1 MRIRYY
7 GLAAVAALAM
17 CNSVRASAQNGSSAV
32 VRLTGVS
39 DSTPTV
45 DPGTSFTRVFSVAN
59 TTGDTVVVVPRISAP
74 PGWSVLIGSLPF
86 AVAPRTSD
94 TWVVSLAVPAQ
105 APAGRH
111 VIRVE
116 GGSVDSPIALA
127 DSIPVIVSTRRDLAL
142 TLGEIPPYV
151 VTGSSYRLWLTVRN
165 RGNAPA
171 TVDLEATSSAG
182 GLVTTQ
188 PASAELQPGESRKI
202 AVQVRP
208 RRTSTAPSPEDVV
221 EVTAKDSRYSLVS
234 ATASTRVIV
243 AQAPGTGEPFATV
256 PAQIR
261 LRGAKQ
267 NAGVAPVEL
276 IGSGALREGRPE
288 QIDFTFRG
296 PGNRVSPFGE
306 REEYRVDL
314 RAPRYRAKL
323 GDNFFAVS
331 PLTNQG
337 QAGFGAG
344 IDWRSGEF
352 STGGYSER
360 FRFQPGTPAESG
372 VFASFEPSL
381 FSGSTIA
388 LNAVQRSGEIFA
400 GRILSTT
407 AAFKPR
413 ADMAVETE
421 YAGSNG
427 IAGRGAANS
436 LRVGGGTFL
445 RYDAAHVWGSR
456 AFAGPSR
463 GSQDDYATVSAKAS
477 EDIELNATG
486 NYHRFSFPSA
496 LGTSRQ
502 GTRSA
507 TIGAS
512 WQGAWSLEYSRL
524 ARDFKSP
531 ASLVE
536 QREQLVRARGSTAI
550 SGQTVWGGA
559 EIGRSTSDT
568 ATASRT
574 FSQVSLGS
582 SASVG
587 RNVLSLFV
595 EAYSGGS
602 VTRGP
607 ASTTIGGSGTFRV
620 TQTTE
625 FSMNGY
631 AVRYASGVNR
641 TGSQIDWRLTESL
654 PTGAS
659 LSLRARLSTISGP
672 GVSPQRI
679 GYLEYGMPLNIPIG
693 RRKSPGTVSGRIVDA
708 ESGDGVA
715 GALVRLGSAAAITD
729 KEGRVSF
736 VGLPMGDYRVA
747 VAQHGGGSDAV
758 LSGEPNVSIDS
769 AHPRPAPFQ
778 VVVSRPASVSG
789 SVRQRAHVRTPLS
802 GEPDSLRDAGGLE
815 DVSIAL
821 IGQRDTLYRTTDAD
835 GKFSFADIPG
845 GAWTVVVMTDPP
857 SECYYSQA
865 SIALTL
871 RPAQSA
877 IANFSVLP
885 RRREIRMLDA
895 QSAPLEP
902 LSLPRHDRH

>member
-1 MRIRYY
+1 MRIRYN
-7 GLAAVAALAM
+7 GLAAMAALAM
-17 CNSVRASAQNGSSAV
+17 CSSVRAFAQSGSLAV
-32 VRLTGVS
+32 VRLTVAS
-39 DSTPTV
+39 DSTATV

-59 TTGDTVVVVPRISAP
+59 SAGDTVVVIPRITAP
-74 PGWSVLIGSLPF
+74 EGWSVLIGSLPF
-86 AVAPRTSD
+86 ALAPRSSD
-94 TWVVSLAVPAQ
+94 TWVVSIAVPAQ

-116 GGSVDSPIALA
+116 ASLADSTIALA
-127 DSIPVIVSTRRDLAL
+127 DSIPVVVTTRRDLAL

-151 VTGSSYRLWLTVRN
+151 VTGSSYKLSLTVRN

-171 TVDLEATSSAG
+171 TVDLDATSASG

-188 PASAELQPGESRKI
+188 PATADLQPGESRKVV
-202 AVQVRP
+202 VQVRP

-221 EVTAKDSRYSLVS
+221 EVFAKDSRYSLVT
-234 ATASTRVIV
+234 ATASTRVTV
-243 AQAPGTGEPFATV
+243 AQAAGTSEPFATV
-256 PAQIR
+256 PAQLR
-261 LRGAKQ
+261 LRGAKAD
-267 NAGVAPVEL
+267 AGVAPFEL
-276 IGSGALREGRPE
+276 MGSGPLREGQPE
-288 QIDFTFRG
+288 RLDFTFRG
-296 PGNRVSPFGE
+296 PGNRISPFGE

-344 IDWRSGEF
+344 VDWRLGEL

-360 FRFQPGTPAESG
+360 LRFQPGKPAESG

-381 FSGSTIA
+381 FSDSRIA
-388 LNAVQRSGEIFA
+388 LNAVQRSGVLFA

-413 ADMAVETE
+413 ADMSVESE

-427 IAGRGAANS
+427 SAGKGAAQS
-436 LRVGGGTFL
+436 LRVSGGTFL

-456 AFAGPSR
+456 AFAGPTR

-486 NYHRFSFPSA
+486 TYHRFSFPPA

-502 GTRSA
+502 GTRAA

-512 WQGAWSLEYSRL
+512 WQGAWALEYSRL
-524 ARDFKSP
+524 ARDYRSP

-536 QREQLVRARGSTAI
+536 EREQLLRARGSTVI
-550 SGQTVWGGA
+550 GGQSIWGGA
-559 EIGRSTSDT
+559 EVGRSASDT

-574 FSQVSLGS
+574 FSQLSLGS
-582 SASVG
+582 SASFG
-587 RNVLSLFV
+587 QNSLSVFI

-607 ASTTIGGSGTFRV
+607 ASTTIGGSGSFRV

-631 AVRYASGVNR
+631 RVRYASGANR
-641 TGSQIDWRLTESL
+641 TGSQIDWRVTQSL

-659 LSLRARLSTISGP
+659 LSLRARFSNFSGP

-679 GYLEYGMPLNIPIG
+679 GYLEYGMPLHIPIG
-693 RRKSPGTVSGRIVDA
+693 RRKSPGTVTGRIIDG

-715 GALVRLGSAAAITD
+715 GALVRLGSAAGITD
-729 KEGRVSF
+729 DDGRVSF

-758 LSGEPNVSIDS
+758 LSGEPNISIDS
-769 AHPRPAPFQ
+769 GHPRPAPFR
-778 VVVSRPASVSG
+778 VVVSRPASLTG
-789 SVRQRAHVRTPLS
+789 TVRQKTRVNTPLK
-802 GEPDSLRDAGGLE
+802 GGQDSLQDSGGLE
-815 DVSIAL
+815 NVSIAL
-821 IGQRDTLYRTTDAD
+821 IGQHDTLYRTTDAE

-845 GAWTVVVMTDPP
+845 GVWTVVVMSDPP
-857 SECYYSQA
+857 SECYYLHNT
-865 SIALTL
+865 ITL
-871 RPAQSA
+871 PLAAAQSA
-877 IANFSVLP
+877 VADFWVLP
-885 RRREIRMLDA
+885 RRREIRMLDVP
-895 QSAPLEP
+895 SSPLEP
-902 LSLPRHDRH
+902 LSNQRHQRQ